1 MSKLS
6 QNKKIAISAVS
17 LFAASFSTMLFFL
30 GGGTLNP
37 DDLKAS
43 VTEGETRQ
51 EETTVAKDEAGA
63 GGEARGEN
71 LKEDTI
77 FVTDVEG
84 FIQKA
89 NPGFCRLVGQDCKE
103 LVGQKFFDLVNK
115 DDLSELASIYGKLG
129 LEGKRMDAI
138 GPIRLIDGQ
147 NNKLVMLSAFPVV
160 DKEGK
165 VIKIRFS
172 AKDITKKVEDLKLD
186 KESEENLDKDWMR
199 KIYPKIKELNEQG
212 NKLLVKISYSNQEN

>member
-43 VTEGETRQ
+43 VTKGGNHQGEV
-51 EETTVAKDEAGA
+51 TVAKKEAEAGDEAKL
-63 GGEARGEN
+63 EN
-71 LKEDTI
+71 LKEDTV

-89 NPGFCRLVGQDCKE
+89 NPGFCKLVSEECKE

-129 LEGKRMDAI
+129 REGKRMDAI

-147 NNKLVMLSAFPVV
+147 DNRLVILSAFPVI
-160 DKEGK
+160 DKDGK

-186 KESEENLDKDWMR
+186 KESEENLDKDWMK

-212 NKLLVKISYSNQEN
+212 NKLLVKISYSGEK

>member
-43 VTEGETRQ
+43 VTKGKNHQ
-51 EETTVAKDEAGA
+51 EEATVAKKEA
-63 GGEARGEN
+63 EAEAKPEN

-77 FVTDVEG
+77 FVTDLEG

-89 NPGFCRLVGQDCKE
+89 NPGFCKLVSEECKE

-129 LEGKRMDAI
+129 REGKRMDAI

-147 NNKLVMLSAFPVV
+147 DNRLVILSAFPVA
-160 DKEGK
+160 DKDGK

-172 AKDITKKVEDLKLD
+172 AKDITERI
-186 KESEENLDKDWMR
+186 ESLNSDEGDEENLNKDWMK
-199 KIYPKIKELNEQG
+199 KIYPKIKDINEQG
-212 NKLLVKISYSNQEN
+212 NKLLVKISYNGED